1 MRPVRLRSARVISPL
16 RRVIASSSSVPKL
29 APLPLY
35 REAGGIADLDPDA
48 ARTGS
53 IGAVDLLR
61 HDAFGAKPAGVC
73 EDDRYRD
80 HRQANFD
87 QDFRVKASTARMK
100 GCWRR
105 RRASSPRAIARPFGL
120 GGLTPASASN
130 QGSPCDRRH
139 DVAQQP
145 IAITGSNGLPVFRT
159 PKHSTNS
166 LRIAA
171 TTICLG
177 LRRPWAFNRVTS
189 ATIAGLYRMA
199 DMAGM

>member
-1 MRPVRLRSARVISPL
+1 MITVKGILIRRSGEGVYCSHDRVLEAKTSVKPARYGAPL
-16 RRVIASSSSVPKL
+16 RA
-29 APLPLY
+29 
-35 REAGGIADLDPDA
+35 AGLD
-48 ARTGS
+48 
-53 IGAVDLLR
+53 
-61 HDAFGAKPAGVC
+61 
-73 EDDRYRD
+73 
-80 HRQANFD
+80 
-87 QDFRVKASTARMK
+87 
-100 GCWRR
+100 
-105 RRASSPRAIARPFGL
+105 
-120 GGLTPASASN
+120 PASASN

-145 IAITGSNGLPVFRT
+145 IAIAGSNGLAVFRT

>member
-1 MRPVRLRSARVISPL
+1 VLLTFFDTMPSAPSRQAWAKTTDTVITVKGILIRLSGEGVYCSHERVLEAKTSVKPARYGAPL
-16 RRVIASSSSVPKL
+16 RA
-29 APLPLY
+29 
-35 REAGGIADLDPDA
+35 
-48 ARTGS
+48 
-53 IGAVDLLR
+53 
-61 HDAFGAKPAGVC
+61 
-73 EDDRYRD
+73 
-80 HRQANFD
+80 
-87 QDFRVKASTARMK
+87 
-100 GCWRR
+100 W
-105 RRASSPRAIARPFGL
+105 
-120 GGLTPASASN
+120 GLTPAPASN

-145 IAITGSNGLPVFRT
+145 MAIAGSKGFPVFRT

-177 LRRPWAFNRVTS
+177 LRRPRAFNRVTS